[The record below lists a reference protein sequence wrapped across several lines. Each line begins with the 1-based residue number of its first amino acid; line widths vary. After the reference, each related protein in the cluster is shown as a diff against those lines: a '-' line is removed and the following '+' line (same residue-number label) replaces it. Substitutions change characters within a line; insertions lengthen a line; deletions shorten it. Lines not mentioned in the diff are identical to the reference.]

1 MAYRFERKEPV
12 QEGVRRM
19 VREQLEGAIESLSH
33 HGKRDEGIHD
43 ARKRV
48 KKTRALL
55 RLVKTELGDLFVAEN
70 TRLRDAARG
79 LSEFRDAAVVIQTF
93 DELVEEYRGDL
104 GKRSLDSIRRGLLL
118 HKARAERKAGMRAA
132 LQEICDVLR
141 ASVRRTAKWP
151 LESDGF
157 AAIAPGL
164 EQAFQRGRK
173 TMAEARKHPSPLSF
187 HEWRKRVKDHWYHVR
202 LLEDLWT
209 DVMGG
214 YQKSLKQLE
223 DWLGSDHNLDVL
235 RAKVTAQPEFFG
247 APEDIELLLQLIE
260 KHEKHLRDRA
270 LDMGARIYV
279 ESPRQF
285 RKRMAGLWETW
296 QG

>member
-1 MAYRFERKEPV
+1 
-12 QEGVRRM
+12 
-19 VREQLEGAIESLSH
+19 
-33 HGKRDEGIHD
+33 
-43 ARKRV
+43 
-48 KKTRALL
+48 L
-55 RLVKTELGDLFVAEN
+55 RLAKTELGDLFVAEN

-93 DELVEEYRGDL
+93 DDLVDKYRGDL

-132 LQEICDVLR
+132 LQDICQVLR
-141 ASVRRTAKWP
+141 ASARRTAKWP

-157 AAIAPGL
+157 TAIAPGL
-164 EQAFQRGRK
+164 EQAFKRGRK
-173 TMAEARKHPSPLSF
+173 AMSEARKHPSPQSF

-202 LLEDLWT
+202 LLEDLWA

-223 DWLGSDHNLDVL
+223 DWLGSDHNLEVL

-247 APEDIELLLQLIE
+247 APEDIELLLQLME
-260 KHEKHLRDRA
+260 KHEKYLRDCA
-270 LDMGARIYV
+270 LEMGARIYV
-279 ESPRQF
+279 EGPRQF

>member
-1 MAYRFERKEPV
+1 
-12 QEGVRRM
+12 M
-19 VREQLEGAIESLSH
+19 VREQLEGAIESLSRR
-33 HGKRDEGIHD
+33 GKRDEGIHD

-55 RLVKTELGDLFVAEN
+55 RLVKAELGDLFVAEN

-93 DELVEEYRGDL
+93 DDLVERYRGDL
-104 GKRSLDSIRRGLLL
+104 GKRSLDSIRRGLLI

-132 LQEICDVLR
+132 LQEICEVLR
-141 ASVRRTAKWP
+141 ASARRTAKWP

-173 TMAEARKHPSPLSF
+173 AMAEARRHPSPQSF
-187 HEWRKRVKDHWYHVR
+187 HEWRKRVKDHWYHIR
-202 LLEDLWT
+202 LLEDVWT

-247 APEDIELLLQLIE
+247 APEDIALLLQLIE
-260 KHEKHLRDRA
+260 KHEEHLRDCA
-270 LDMGARIYV
+270 LEMGARIYV

-285 RKRMAGLWETW
+285 RKRMAGLWESW
-296 QG
+296 KG